1 MSKQTCSWC
10 GRDRKQKHFS
20 SGSADCNDCV
30 NQQQNQRLAGSGPN
44 PNGGGTFPP
53 GFPPGLANI
62 LNGVA
67 PGGGGMMTFGTG
79 SGPTNC
85 GGPQGQRPPKK
96 KKERKVVYA
105 EDVEEHKCP
114 GDETCPICVPES
126 LNPWKR
132 KAARSVEEVSTFV
145 DSGLVKRIELQLEY
159 GMNDNGMPL
168 TDAERAD
175 LQKQYAKLTFQSE
188 AEVDEDEEAEAL
200 KSILGGSDVS

>member
-1 MSKQTCSWC
+1 MSKQTCGWC
-10 GRDRKQKHFS
+10 GRERKAKHFAS
-20 SGSADCNDCV
+20 PGADCNDCV
-30 NQQQNQRLAGSGPN
+30 KQQSNQRLAGSGSN
-44 PNGGGTFPP
+44 PNSAFPP

-67 PGGGGMMTFGTG
+67 PGGGGTIGFG
-79 SGPTNC
+79 SGGP
-85 GGPQGQRPPKK
+85 GGNLAPQPKK

-105 EDVEEHKCP
+105 EEVEEHKCP

-159 GMNDNGMPL
+159 GMNDNGTPL
-168 TDAERAD
+168 SDAERLD

-188 AEVDEDEEAEAL
+188 AEVDEDEEAEVL
-200 KSILGGSDVS
+200 RSILGGSNAP

>member
-44 PNGGGTFPP
+44 PNAFPP

-62 LNGVA
+62 LGNTGT
-67 PGGGGMMTFGTG
+67 MTFGTG
-79 SGPTNC
+79 SGPL
-85 GGPQGQRPPKK
+85 PFAPPAPPKPK

-105 EDVEEHKCP
+105 EGVEEHKCP

-200 KSILGGSDVS
+200 KSILGGSNVS